1 MAHNVEDLPVYQ
13 AAQKLACAVDAILE
27 RPGLRRNR
35 LLHDQ
40 LSDANDSVTSNIA
53 EGFDQPTD
61 KAFSAFLFHSK
72 ASLRE
77 VRTRLGIAHRKR
89 YITKAELDNC
99 LTLAESVGK
108 QLGGFIKYL
117 AESDFTDR
125 GRFKEGTKHSD
136 SRNPKPKD
144 PGSKRPRPKNQE
156 SMGRK
161 SKDLGSKDSGS
172 KDPGSK
178 DPGSKDPGSKDPG

>member
-72 ASLRE
+72 ASVRE
-77 VRTRLGIAHRKR
+77 VRTRLGIAHRKK

-125 GRFKEGTKHSD
+125 GRFKEGKPRD
-136 SRNPKPKD
+136 SRNPRLKDPGLKEPGLKDRRLKD
-144 PGSKRPRPKNQE
+144 PGSR
-156 SMGRK
+156 
-161 SKDLGSKDSGS
+161 
-172 KDPGSK
+172 DPGSK
-178 DPGSKDPGSKDPG
+178 DQG